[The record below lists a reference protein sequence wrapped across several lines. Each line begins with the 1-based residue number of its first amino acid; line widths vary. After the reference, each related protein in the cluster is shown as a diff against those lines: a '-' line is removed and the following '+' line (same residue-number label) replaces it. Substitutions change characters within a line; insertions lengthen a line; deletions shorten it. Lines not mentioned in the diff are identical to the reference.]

1 MIFTNDILLLLN
13 IYLSYFLCGQ
23 KRSISRNYYALSTN
37 MKLCPTYPPIC
48 IPKSIVVPRA
58 LSNSLQPMDYN
69 MPDFPVLHQL
79 LELTQ
84 THVHRVGDAISHP
97 LSSPSP
103 PSFSPSQ
110 NQGLFQGVSSSHEV
124 AKVSEFQLQHQFSQ

>member
-13 IYLSYFLCGQ
+13 IYLFYFLCGQ
-23 KRSISRNYYALSTN
+23 KRSVSRNYYALSTN

-58 LSNSLQPMDYN
+58 LSNSLQTMDYN

-84 THVHRVGDAISHP
+84 THVHRVGDAMSHP
-97 LSSPSP
+97 LLSPSP
-103 PSFSPSQ
+103 PSFSLSQ

-124 AKVSEFQLQHQFSQ
+124 AKVSELQLQHQSLQ